1 MISCYFVYSDD
12 FGYGWSKLKGSKI
25 YLESH
30 NIIVKS
36 LDKNLSPK
44 TTTKLIKQ
52 LLGNI

>member
-12 FGYGWSKLKGSKI
+12 FGYVWSKHKGSKT

-30 NIIVKS
+30 NIIIKS
-36 LDKNLSPK
+36 LDKNLAPK

-52 LLGNI
+52 LIGDI